1 MHILTDEHEN
11 LLNQERA
18 LLEDLRAALAKFG
31 TTSEDEQTLRDSI
44 EQLDDFF
51 LLVVVGEFNAGKSAF
66 INALLGQS
74 LLKEGVTP
82 TTAQINLLRYAERAN
97 LHVENEHLHIIT
109 APVPLLNELSIVDT
123 PGTNAIV
130 REHEQITA
138 RFVPRADLVLF
149 ITSADRPFTESERT
163 FLQQIRDWGKKIVIV
178 LNKVD
183 ILQNESE
190 LEEIRT
196 FIRQNAQTL
205 LGLTPEIFPVSARLA
220 LQAKQGQPHLWQKS
234 QFEALETYIH
244 DNLDQLSRL
253 RLKLLNPLGVGLHLS
268 QRYLSII
275 AERLSLLQADVQM
288 LADVESQSGIY
299 RADMQRAFD
308 ARMAQIDNILLEMDQ
323 RGQDYFDQT
332 IQLGRVFD
340 LLDRERIQREFEQ
353 QVVGDVAIRIEQR
366 LTELIDWLVQADLHQ
381 WQAITEHIA
390 ERRRQHKERLI
401 GEPGPGTFHYD
412 RERLMESVNRE
423 AQQTLE
429 TYDKT
434 REAELIAENTQNAVA
449 AAAAIEV
456 GALGLGALITA
467 IASTAAADFTGI
479 LLASAVAV
487 IGLFV
492 IPNRRRNAKQELRN
506 KINTLRANLL
516 KSLRS
521 QFEHEMQRSHDKLQ
535 EGIAPYTRF
544 VRAERGKLTGAQTAF
559 EQIHTRIKRLQSE
572 IERFTAP

>member
-1 MHILTDEHEN
+1 MHILTEEHEN
-11 LLNQERA
+11 LLKQERT
-18 LLEDLRAALAKFG
+18 LLEDLRAALAEFG
-31 TTSEDEQTLRDSI
+31 TTPEDEQTLRDSI

-51 LLVVVGEFNAGKSAF
+51 LLVIVGEFNAGKSAF

-82 TTAQINLLRYAERAN
+82 TTAQINLLRYAEHAN
-97 LHVENEHLHIIT
+97 LIVENEHLYIIT

-163 FLQQIRDWGKKIVIV
+163 FLQQIRDWGKKIVVVI
-178 LNKVD
+178 NKID
-183 ILQNESE
+183 ILQNETE
-190 LEEIRT
+190 LEEICT
-196 FIRQNAQTL
+196 FIRQNCQTL
-205 LGLTPEIFPVSARLA
+205 LGLSPEIFPVSARLA
-220 LQAKQGQPHLWQKS
+220 LQAKQGQPQLWQKS
-234 QFEALETYIH
+234 RFEALETYIQH
-244 DNLDQLSRL
+244 NLDQLSRL

-268 QRYLSII
+268 QRYLDII
-275 AERLSLLQADVQM
+275 RERLNLLQADVQM

-299 RADMQRAFD
+299 RADMQRTFQ

-323 RGQDYFDQT
+323 RGQDYFEKT
-332 IQLGRVFD
+332 IQLKRVFD
-340 LLDRERIQREFEQ
+340 LLDKERIRHEFEQ
-353 QVVGDVAIRIEQR
+353 QVVVDVAPRIEQQ
-366 LTELIDWLVQADLHQ
+366 LTDLIDWLVQADLRQ
-381 WQAITEHIA
+381 WQAVTEHIA

-401 GEPGPGTFHYD
+401 GETGPGTFHYD
-412 RERLMESVNRE
+412 RERLMERVSHQ
-423 AQQTLE
+423 AQQTLQ

-467 IASTAAADFTGI
+467 IASTAAADLTGI
-479 LLASAVAV
+479 LLASTVAV
-487 IGLFV
+487 MGLFV

-506 KINTLRANLL
+506 KINTLRTRLL
-516 KSLRS
+516 DSLRT
-521 QFEHEMQRSHDKLQ
+521 QFEHEMQRSHNNLQ
-535 EGIAPYTRF
+535 EAISPYTRF
-544 VRAERGKLTGAQTAF
+544 VRAEREKLIGAQTTF
-559 EQIHTRIKRLQSE
+559 EQIHTGIKRLQSE
-572 IERFTAP
+572 IEHFTAP